1 MTADGRRRL
10 ALTALL
16 VLLGAGWG
24 MTQPLSKIAV
34 SEGYR
39 HIGLVFWQ
47 LTISAAILAVVC
59 AMRREP
65 LPLRRGALGMY
76 LLIGV
81 IGTVIPNS
89 AAYQAAVYL
98 PSGVLSVVLSL
109 VPMFAFPMALALAID
124 SFSWRRLG
132 GLLCGLAGVA
142 CLTLPGSPLPQAGLL
157 VFLPLALI
165 APFFYSLEGN
175 IFAKWGTAGLS
186 PVQLILGANLVGMCI
201 AAPMAF
207 GTGQWVDPLPP
218 YGAPDAAIVALAA
231 IHALVYVTYVWLVGQ
246 AGAVFAAQVSYLVTG
261 FGVVWAMLI
270 LGERYSGLFWAAMAM
285 MMCGVFLVQPRPGKS
300 LVGAGPIGKSAAR

>member
-1 MTADGRRRL
+1 MTRPDPRHLTL
-10 ALTALL
+10 AALL
-16 VLLGAGWG
+16 VVLGAGWG

-59 AMRREP
+59 AIRREP
-65 LPLRRGALGMY
+65 LPLRADALGMY

-109 VPMFAFPMALALAID
+109 VPMFAFPIALLLAID
-124 SFSWRRLG
+124 RFSWRRLA
-132 GLLCGLAGVA
+132 GLLCGLSGVA
-142 CLTLPGSPLPQAGLL
+142 FLALPGTSLPQAGLL
-157 VFLPLALI
+157 VFLPLAMI
-165 APFFYSLEGN
+165 APLFYSLEGN
-175 IFAKWGTAGLS
+175 IVAKWGTAGLS
-186 PVQLILGANLVGMCI
+186 PVQLVLGANLIGMVI
-201 AAPMAF
+201 AAPLAV
-207 GTGQWVDPLPP
+207 GTGQWVDPFPP

-231 IHALVYVTYVWLVGQ
+231 IHALVYVSYVWLVGQ

-261 FGVVWAMLI
+261 FGVFWAMLI
-270 LGERYSGLFWAAMAM
+270 LGERYSGFFWAAMALM
-285 MMCGVFLVQPRPGKS
+285 MSGLFLVQPRPGKS
-300 LVGAGPIGKSAAR
+300 LVVRGPIRKSAVR

>member
-1 MTADGRRRL
+1 MTGPDHRRL

-16 VLLGAGWG
+16 VVLGAGWG
-24 MTQPLSKIAV
+24 ITQPLSKIAV

-47 LTISAAILAVVC
+47 LTISAVILAVVC
-59 AMRREP
+59 ASRREP
-65 LPLRRGALGMY
+65 LPLRADALGMY

-81 IGTVIPNS
+81 VGTVIPNS
-89 AAYQAAVYL
+89 ASYQAAVYL

-109 VPMFAFPMALALAID
+109 VPMFAFPMALMLAID
-124 SFSWRRLG
+124 RFSWRRLA
-132 GLLCGLAGVA
+132 GLLCGLSGVA
-142 CLTLPGSPLPQAGLL
+142 FLTLPGSPLPQAGLL
-157 VFLPLALI
+157 VFLPLALV

-175 IFAKWGTAGLS
+175 IVAKWGTAGLS

-201 AAPMAF
+201 AAPLAL
-207 GTGQWVDPLPP
+207 GTDQWVDPLPP

-231 IHALVYVTYVWLVGQ
+231 IHAIVYVSYVWLVGQ

-261 FGVVWAMLI
+261 FGVVWAMLM
-270 LGERYSGLFWAAMAM
+270 LGERYTGFFWGAMAL
-285 MMCGVFLVQPRPGKS
+285 MMCGLFLVQPRPGKS
-300 LVGAGPIGKSAAR
+300 LVGRGPIGKSAAR

>member
-1 MTADGRRRL
+1 MTGPDQRRL

-16 VLLGAGWG
+16 VVLGAGWG
-24 MTQPLSKIAV
+24 LTQPLSKIAV

-59 AMRREP
+59 VIRRER
-65 LPLRRGALGMY
+65 LPLRIDALGMY

-109 VPMFAFPMALALAID
+109 VPMFAFPMALLLAID
-124 SFSWRRLG
+124 RFSWRRLA
-132 GLLCGLAGVA
+132 GLLCGLSGVA
-142 CLTLPGSPLPQAGLL
+142 FLTLPGSSLPQAGLL
-157 VFLPLALI
+157 VFLPLAMV
-165 APFFYSLEGN
+165 APLFYSLEGN
-175 IFAKWGTAGLS
+175 IVAKWGTAGLS
-186 PVQLILGANLVGMCI
+186 PVQLVLGANLVGMWI
-201 AAPMAF
+201 AAPMALAS
-207 GTGQWVDPLPP
+207 GQWVDPLPP

-231 IHALVYVTYVWLVGQ
+231 IHALVYVSYVWLVGQ

-261 FGVVWAMLI
+261 FGVVWAILM
-270 LGERYSGLFWAAMAM
+270 LGERYSGFFWAAMAL
-285 MMCGVFLVQPRPGKS
+285 MMCGLFLVQPRPGKS
-300 LVGAGPIGKSAAR
+300 LVARGPIGKSAVR